1 MSYEEEKY
9 WFNTKTG
16 KVEKGRK
23 SSFEN
28 RLGPYDSEAEAQAAL
43 ATASERNREWDED
56 DEDWR

>member
-1 MSYEEEKY
+1 MAHEDEKY

-16 KVEKGRK
+16 KVEKGRQ

-28 RLGPYDSEAEAQAAL
+28 RMGPYDSEVEAQAAL
-43 ATASERNREWDED
+43 ATANERSREWDDE